1 MLDIKFVRENPDVNN
16 LKKWADEADSAE
28 KAKIKKNQED
38 EREREEAEDR
48 WNKWWNSLNDD
59 ERLAWSMGYGRGSGT
74 YTGD

>member
-1 MLDIKFVRENPDVNN
+1 MEFYYRKERESMANTKSKD
-16 LKKWADEADSAE
+16 DSAE

-48 WNKWWNSLNDD
+48 WNKWWNGLNDD